1 MRLPRTAPPRVQLP
15 SQIMTQMLRTK
26 IIECNEHKQ
35 LIGGNAGRLLL
46 LAWPRQATAHIIQR
60 GGRSSPMS
68 VGTTLVCVFH
78 RRVHTRHPAVRI
90 ADERA
95 LVCPPGMCTLVTR
108 RQCRG
113 ACRCGGRARCTE
125 AQQQGQG
132 RGTTPRRN
140 SAIAAPLPPAANA
153 AARTMAMM
161 YTCRPHSLGQ

>member
-1 MRLPRTAPPRVQLP
+1 VRLPRTAPPRVQLP

-113 ACRCGGRARCTE
+113 ACRCAGDPILAQRSLTMAIGSWCRNPTSGVGYHHSAR
-125 AQQQGQG
+125 QQQH
-132 RGTTPRRN
+132 PN
-140 SAIAAPLPPAANA
+140 PPCGLL
-153 AARTMAMM
+153 
-161 YTCRPHSLGQ
+161 Y